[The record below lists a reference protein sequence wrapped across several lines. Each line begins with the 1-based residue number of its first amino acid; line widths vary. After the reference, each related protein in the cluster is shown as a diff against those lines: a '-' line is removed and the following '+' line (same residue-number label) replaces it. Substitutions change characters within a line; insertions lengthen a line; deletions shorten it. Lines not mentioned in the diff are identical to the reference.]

1 MRTVKTVK
9 TVKMEDTW
17 IPVVSGDSKDELAQ
31 NVKLIA
37 SKKRKLFARN
47 IIVVMLIATC
57 CFGFVFFV
65 YRCSIF
71 GNTHNSRN
79 SERGY
84 YKYQDTTFYY
94 QDGVWYEYDAALGI
108 TEERCTKIKTASPIS
123 AEADTIARITPKTT
137 IILTVIRIT
146 GTVESWILMRKWTE
160 NKIIFPLFKRHDV
173 CYNKYIAY
181 TKQRYEG
188 ISGRSDV
195 CLPEL
200 KNWITLF

>member
-65 YRCSIF
+65 YRCFIF

-94 QDGVWYEYDAALGI
+94 QDGVWYEYDAALGWI
-108 TEERCTKIKTASPIS
+108 YAAPDDAFLEDYRSYYNGTMYENQNGVTDFSGSGYYRPNNAEGSNYFDGNTNQGNSGIMDFDEEMDR
-123 AEADTIARITPKTT
+123 E
-137 IILTVIRIT
+137 
-146 GTVESWILMRKWTE
+146 
-160 NKIIFPLFKRHDV
+160 
-173 CYNKYIAY
+173 
-181 TKQRYEG
+181 
-188 ISGRSDV
+188 
-195 CLPEL
+195 
-200 KNWITLF
+200 